1 MGDIFCLVILESG
14 SRRKL
19 KLQEG
24 TYDELLAS
32 LRGLTDVVLDNTLIQ
47 IFDAD
52 LEDFVDLLPDETIEN
67 KAKLRII
74 QKTAPTPKRI
84 SNAAWSNGL
93 VTPSHPLHNDSSGGP
108 MPCPQP
114 RPSLQE
120 EANGAN
126 ESMPAGKPIKMCPTE
141 DNVEAEDGES
151 ICRIEEVFSQ
161 APPEQHENN
170 ADQSAKSLKQT
181 ISNGDNDGEGS
192 GRRPQRSGASAK
204 PDVEDGDKESEDP
217 VARMSQVR
225 KMLQLLVPCQS
236 VGEDAESAANP
247 GQSQA
252 RKMPRLAPR
261 TIGEVAE
268 LAANPGGLRF
278 EPDPRDFLK
287 FKLPSSFGCVCD
299 LAFARK
305 IPVSKQIKG
314 LIIGALFKECMKV
327 TMYPSRRLYRK
338 AIDDLVTA
346 HPHLIEGHCDY
357 NFWVRSLKSK
367 FKNVRR
373 RLPEGMLPPIYP
385 RKKLGPRKKP
395 SKKVCEDSEQS
406 DHDDSSDSS
415 PEKKTCSSSN
425 GGEPVPVKNTATCLD
440 AQADAQANPSSPADS
455 SGLQDEPLEEVVN
468 GLSSSATPLKELTV
482 FELLDMCTREP
493 MTPKKL
499 FRQSTLEWHD
509 DEEETETEAGGQ
521 SQQISE
527 EKANSVHSLEA
538 KKQQPQDPDDYLRF
552 ELPSLGIYEESVE
565 KKAVVTGR
573 MRRYIVNCLFETCFK
588 ITKYPSSRLYRTAVD
603 RLIDK
608 YPHLKDT
615 TGETGREIWTESL
628 RAKFKNVRRT
638 LPGHMWDPEAEK
650 GERAP
655 SAKRLKSDE
664 AAAHGGPD
672 VVKRAF
678 REPNTDF
685 SVDSPAEPVN
695 SGESFLDQLPSK
707 AELLVADMRH
717 ASVREMSV
725 SEAIMAFPS
734 FKQEPSLLAEFKT
747 LWRRDLAECFEK
759 GITQMLQVLMK
770 LGTADEV
777 RAITQ
782 ADESDILM
790 VVLNVTAARC
800 GEKLDS
806 LLTESTALP
815 TPCLVK
821 RADGSLEV
829 FVGGYFLFTASSL
842 LGGVCALFA
851 TFWVFHLE
859 YPKNARGILT
869 FLEHAFLDLRQT
881 KPHVRCHELINL
893 YRSSGV

>member
-1 MGDIFCLVILESG
+1 MTMGDIFCLIILESG

-24 TYDELLAS
+24 TYDELLSS
-32 LRGLTDVVLDNTLIQ
+32 LRSLPDVVLDNTLIQ

-52 LEDFVDLLPDETIEN
+52 LEDFVDLLPGETIEN

-74 QKTAPTPKRI
+74 QKIAPTPKRI
-84 SNAAWSNGL
+84 SNAAWSNGFL
-93 VTPSHPLHNDSSGGP
+93 TPSHPLHDSSGVP
-108 MPCPQP
+108 TPCPQP
-114 RPSLQE
+114 RPSLPG
-120 EANGAN
+120 EANSAN
-126 ESMPAGKPIKMCPTE
+126 ESTLVGDPIKIDPSE

-170 ADQSAKSLKQT
+170 ADQSAKSLEQT
-181 ISNGDNDGEGS
+181 ISNGENNGEES
-192 GRRPQRSGASAK
+192 ESRPQQSRASAK
-204 PDVEDGDKESEDP
+204 PGVEGSDKKSKDP
-217 VARMSQVR
+217 VVRMSQVW
-225 KMLQLLVPCQS
+225 KMLQQLVPAQS
-236 VGEDAESAANP
+236 SSEDAESAANP
-247 GQSQA
+247 GQQA
-252 RKMPRLAPR
+252 RKMLRRLAPKPL
-261 TIGEVAE
+261 GEVAE
-268 LAANPGGLRF
+268 LAAKPEGLRF
-278 EPDPRDFLK
+278 QPDPRDHLK
-287 FKLPSSFGCVCD
+287 FKLPTSFGCVCD
-299 LAFARK
+299 LALTRK
-305 IPVSKQIKG
+305 VPVSKPIKG
-314 LIIGALFKECMKV
+314 LIIAGLFKECLKL
-327 TMYPSRRLYRK
+327 TIYPSRRLYRK
-338 AIDDLVTA
+338 AVDALVTA
-346 HPHLIEGHCDY
+346 HPHLIEGHCDWD
-357 NFWVRSLKSK
+357 FWVRALRSK

-373 RLPEGMLPPIYP
+373 RLPDGVLPPIYA

-395 SKKVCEDSEQS
+395 SQKVSEDSEES
-406 DHDDSSDSS
+406 DDTDSSDSS
-415 PEKKTCSSSN
+415 PAKTTGSSSN
-425 GGEPVPVKNTATCLD
+425 GNEPVPVKNTVTSLD
-440 AQADAQANPSSPADS
+440 AQASPSSPADS
-455 SGLQDEPLEEVVN
+455 TVLQDEPLEEVVN

-499 FRQSTLEWHD
+499 FRQAILEWHD
-509 DEEETETEAGGQ
+509 DEEEAGSQ

-527 EKANSVHSLEA
+527 EKASSMCGPEIQA
-538 KKQQPQDPDDYLRF
+538 KKQQPQDPNDYLRF

-565 KKAVVTGR
+565 NKAIVTNR

-588 ITKYPSSRLYRTAVD
+588 ITKYPSSLLYRTAVD
-603 RLIDK
+603 RLIEK

-628 RAKFKNVRRT
+628 RAKFKNIRRT

-650 GERAP
+650 GERPP
-655 SAKRLKSDE
+655 SAKRLKSAE
-664 AAAHGGPD
+664 ACGGPD

-685 SVDSPAEPVN
+685 SGGSPTELVN
-695 SGESFLDQLPSK
+695 SGESSPDQLPSK
-707 AELLVADMRH
+707 AELLAADKRH
-717 ASVREMSV
+717 ASVREMSIPQ
-725 SEAIMAFPS
+725 AIMAFPS
-734 FKQEPSLLAEFKT
+734 FKQEPLLLAEFKT

-759 GITQMLQVLMK
+759 GIKQMLQVLMK

-777 RAITQ
+777 WAITQ
-782 ADESDILM
+782 ADSDILM

-806 LLTESTALP
+806 LLTENATLP

-859 YPKNARGILT
+859 YSKNARGILT

-881 KPHVRCHELINL
+881 KPHVKCHELINL
-893 YRSSGV
+893 YRSSSM